1 MFDCSFTGVQ
11 SREPDWS
18 RKKTAR
24 PTTSPDTTSA
34 SVGAGVATPKF
45 CSGSKLGV
53 SCKLFGTCA
62 GTTHRSCESKLA
74 ATWRKPLP
82 VATSTEIAE
91 AKPTM
96 AARPSH
102 TSAPPPPCFAL
113 CSHRMDSALPAL
125 EKTRLLLEVTR
136 SEHAAAF

>member
-45 CSGSKLGV
+45 CGTKLGV
-53 SCKLFGTCA
+53 SCKLFGTYACRN
-62 GTTHRSCESKLA
+62 HSL
-74 ATWRKPLP
+74 
-82 VATSTEIAE
+82 V
-91 AKPTM
+91 M
-96 AARPSH
+96 
-102 TSAPPPPCFAL
+102 
-113 CSHRMDSALPAL
+113 
-125 EKTRLLLEVTR
+125 
-136 SEHAAAF
+136 